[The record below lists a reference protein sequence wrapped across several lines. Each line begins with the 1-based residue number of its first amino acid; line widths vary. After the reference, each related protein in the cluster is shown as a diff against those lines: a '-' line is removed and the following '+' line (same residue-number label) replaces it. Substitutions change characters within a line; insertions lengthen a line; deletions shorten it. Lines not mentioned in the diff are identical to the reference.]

1 MAGLNDILRTA
12 RDALAAQ
19 SYGLGVTGQNVANVN
34 TEGYVRRRA
43 LLQPQPLG
51 SQDFGTVQIKGLQRL
66 SDQYTEQR
74 HYAALGLS
82 SSAAESD
89 KQLGHLEGLFE
100 LTSGTG
106 IGNSLGQLFSSFSM
120 LTADPSDLAVRSQI
134 LQQADHFASALN
146 STAAALSSFKAELP
160 SEAKAITTEVNGLT
174 SDLAKLN
181 AQITSAENAGHD
193 ASDLKDERDRQ
204 ILKLST
210 LVDVRTFTNNQG
222 LLVIQGSGTTLVEG
236 DIARRLDIGLAPGGT
251 LQILSVNSSG
261 ATADVSRFLTGGRL
275 AAIRDLH
282 DVHTTEVMDRLDNFA
297 FEVASEINSV
307 HAAGYD
313 LDGASGNFLFDVSSG
328 PSNAARTLR
337 VDPTIQGQP
346 RMIAAA
352 ALSPAT
358 PGDGGNA
365 LALAQLSDAR
375 FALGGTRT
383 PSESYGDLIA
393 DVGTRK
399 ARAAQDS
406 LMRESMTAQV
416 YTMRESVSGV
426 NLDEEMISL
435 TKFQRAFEA
444 ASRVLNTADELLERL
459 LNTVGR

>member
-1 MAGLNDILRTA
+1 MAGLTDILRTA

-19 SYGLGVTGQNVANVN
+19 SYGLTVTGQNVANVN

-51 SQDFGTVQIKGLQRL
+51 NQDFGTVQIKGLQRL

-82 SSAAESD
+82 ASASESD
-89 KQLGHLEGLFE
+89 RLLGQLEGVFE

-106 IGNSLGQLFSSFSM
+106 IGQALGQLFSSFSR
-120 LTADPSDLAVRSQI
+120 LTADPSDLSVRAQI
-134 LQQADHFASALN
+134 LQQADNFASTLN
-146 STAAALSSFKAELP
+146 SAAATLSSFKAELP
-160 SEAKAITTEVNGLT
+160 AEAKAITQEVSGLT

-181 AQITSAENAGHD
+181 AQITNAENSGHD
-193 ASDLKDERDRQ
+193 AADLKDERDRQ

-210 LVDVRTFTNNQG
+210 LVDIRTFTNNKG
-222 LLVIQGSGTTLVEG
+222 LLVIQGAGTTLVEG
-236 DIARRLDIGLAPGGT
+236 EVARKLDIGLASNGT
-251 LQILSVNSSG
+251 LQVLSVNSSG

-282 DVHTTEVMDRLDNFA
+282 DVHATELMDRLDTFA
-297 FEVASEINSV
+297 FDVASEINSV
-307 HAAGYD
+307 HASGYN
-313 LDGASGNFLFDVSSG
+313 LDGGSGVVLFDVAAG
-328 PSNAARTLR
+328 PASAARNLR
-337 VDPTIQGQP
+337 LDSTIQGQP
-346 RMIAAA
+346 RMVAAA

-365 LALAQLSDAR
+365 LALAQLADSR
-375 FALGGTRT
+375 FAAGGTRT
-383 PSESYGDLIA
+383 PAEAYGDLIA

-399 ARAAQDS
+399 ARASQDAT
-406 LMRESMTAQV
+406 MRESMTAQV
-416 YTMRESVSGV
+416 YTMRESASGV

-459 LNTVGR
+459 INTLGR